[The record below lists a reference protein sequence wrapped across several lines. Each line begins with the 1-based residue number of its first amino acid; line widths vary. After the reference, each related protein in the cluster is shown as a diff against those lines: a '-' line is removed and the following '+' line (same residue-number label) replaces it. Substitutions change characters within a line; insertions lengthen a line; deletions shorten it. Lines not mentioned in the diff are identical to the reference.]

1 MRKTYFPKKEEIKR
15 KWYLIDAK
23 GKVLGRL
30 ATRIAILLRGKHKP
44 YFSPHLD
51 CGDYVVVINA
61 KYIKVTGKKLKEKI
75 YRKYSGYPGGLK
87 EITLEKLLQK
97 NPAKV
102 LRLAVQ
108 RMIKRNALGKRIMRK
123 LKIYPEGSHPHQAQK
138 PEPIEV

>member
-123 LKIYPEGSHPHQAQK
+123 LKIYPESSHPHQAQK

>member
-23 GKVLGRL
+23 DKVLGRL
-30 ATRIAILLRGKHKP
+30 ATRIAIILRGKNKP

-61 KYIKVTGKKLKEKI
+61 KYIKVTGKKLKEKV

-87 EITLEKLLQK
+87 EITLEELLRK

-102 LRLAVQ
+102 LRLAVE
-108 RMIKRNALGKRIMRK
+108 RMISRNALGKRVMRK
-123 LKIYPEGSHPHQAQK
+123 LKIYPEDSHPHRAQK
-138 PEPIEV
+138 PEVIEV